1 MREQLSVGEK
11 DANEGMSKQASKGGR
26 DANEGMSIYQSA
38 AHCEGGGGQRKG

>member
-11 DANEGMSKQASKGGR
+11 DANEGMSKEGGKGGR